1 MSRPA
6 PVYGPFVLAPPLT
19 SCESAF
25 LVFGQGTPPYSI
37 AVAGTADAVFTALE
51 TLPTQAHAGV
61 VEWHVDFDA
70 GANLTFVLTD
80 GQGQHAY
87 SPYRVV
93 QPGTVSTCPRGQPK
107 KSSATHAG
115 AIAGGIIGA
124 LVLAF
129 VVLTSLWYV
138 RRTRRRRVA
147 MQAAAERDAQYAA
160 HVAINAATKDDDD
173 NNNTPLGGD
182 GAASVVRAGTFN
194 LGAVRFT
201 EDSLDHL
208 RAIDRPPAYDRPPPP
223 PPSSP
228 PVSASLTGLSSA
240 ASSSGA
246 APSASPPPPP
256 PPPLPNR
263 ADDEIRQVPRP

>member
-1 MSRPA
+1 MSRQA

-37 AVAGTADAVFTALE
+37 AVAGTADSNFTALE
-51 TLPTQAHAGV
+51 TLPTQSRAGV
-61 VEWHVDFDA
+61 VEWHVDFDE

-80 GQGQHAY
+80 GEGQHAY

-107 KSSATHAG
+107 KSSSNHAG

-124 LVLAF
+124 LVLAL
-129 VVLTSLWYV
+129 VVLTSLWNV
-138 RRTRRRRVA
+138 RRARRRVA

-160 HVAINAATKDDDD
+160 HVAIHADKDNDD
-173 NNNTPLGGD
+173 TPLGE

-223 PPSSP
+223 PPP
-228 PVSASLTGLSSA
+228 IPASVPGLSSA
-240 ASSSGA
+240 SSPSSSA

-256 PPPLPNR
+256 SPPLPNR
-263 ADDEIRQVPRP
+263 PDDEIRELPRL